1 MAFLSHK
8 SVKSAV
14 TYIILILG
22 ASLFMLP
29 ILWMLSTSIKT
40 PRETTRENLRLY
52 PLAPGPTLK
61 SPYIDVRTFGDTDRL
76 AGIPNAVWENTEDNL
91 ANLIDS
97 RVDEWQRREDA
108 LGSLTESAAW
118 NPEDLQSTMRRG
130 ALALLDRRL
139 SDDVRR
145 AAILSAEARG
155 MEAFDSTAI
164 ADGTREIL
172 QASRGIL
179 TDGALDEIFN
189 QAFRRLAVGE
199 VRVRTTDF
207 IAIGLYTGEEWVIH
221 DGEARIR
228 TVPVG
233 SSVNQL
239 VHYNLPQTAAAF
251 RLRFQPRLDIMDEV
265 ADIDRVLVNYRGDES
280 WGKTRF
286 FVEKDGIRYRS
297 APGNAIYGRDWVE
310 VELRFPGGEGDAIEQ
325 RTYLMLTAV
334 GPATNSDFSVEM
346 EIRSVGVLRAWVS
359 KISRAYVDAF
369 RQVPFARYLA
379 TSFSLALITIL
390 LSIFSATLVGY
401 AFARLEWPGR
411 DFFFILLLATMM
423 LPPQVT
429 MIPQFIIMKELGWY
443 NTLVPVWILS
453 GFGIPFFIFLV
464 RQFLKNIP
472 KTLEDAA
479 RIDGCG
485 FLRIYWHIMLPLIRP
500 VIITIAIFT
509 FMATWNNFF
518 APLIYLNDER
528 LFPVALGLFKFN
540 LSVGQ
545 DVSLMM
551 AGAFIATLPSIALF
565 AVLQRYFIEGVTLTG
580 TKE

>member
-1 MAFLSHK
+1 MDFLSQR
-8 SVKSAV
+8 SIKSAA
-14 TYIILILG
+14 TYIVLILG

-29 ILWMLSTSIKT
+29 ILWMISTSIKT

-52 PLAPGPTLK
+52 PLAPAPTLK
-61 SPYIDVRTFGDTDRL
+61 SPYIDIRAFGDTNRL
-76 AGIPNAVWENTEDNL
+76 AGIPDDVWESIEESVV
-91 ANLIDS
+91 ALIDS
-97 RVDEWQRREDA
+97 RVDEWQRREQA
-108 LGSLTESAAW
+108 LGSLPDSAAW
-118 NPEDLQSTMRRG
+118 NPEDLRNTMRRG

-139 SDDVRR
+139 GDDVRR
-145 AAILSAEARG
+145 AANFSAEARG
-155 MEAFDSTAI
+155 VEMFDSTAI
-164 ADGTREIL
+164 GDASREIL

-207 IAIGLYTGEEWVIH
+207 IAIGLYTGKEWSLL
-221 DGEARIR
+221 DGQAEIR
-228 TVPVG
+228 RVQFGT
-233 SSVNQL
+233 STHQH
-239 VHYNLPQTAAAF
+239 VHYNLPETGAAF
-251 RLRFQPRLDIMDEV
+251 RLRFQPRQDTMYEV
-265 ADIDRVLVNYRGDES
+265 GDIDRILVNYRGDES
-280 WGKTRF
+280 WGKTLF
-286 FVEKDGIRYRS
+286 FVEKDGTRYRS
-297 APGNAIYGRDWVE
+297 APGNALYGRDWVE

-334 GPATNSDFSVEM
+334 GPATHSDFSVEM

-369 RQVPFARYLA
+369 RQVPFARYLS

-390 LSIFSATLVGY
+390 LSIFSATIVGY

-485 FLRIYWHIMLPLIRP
+485 FIRIYWHIMLPLIRP

-509 FMATWNNFF
+509 FMTTWNNFF